1 MSGLSAK
8 ELAPAELTMAERLVT
23 ALRLDSVEPANIAP
37 TAPLFGGEGL
47 GLDSID
53 ALEIVL
59 MVQQHYGI
67 EIRSDDPE
75 TKSAFASLRALT
87 AHVQQKHAA

>member
-1 MSGLSAK
+1 MSGLSTK
-8 ELAPAELTMAERLVT
+8 ELAPAELAMAERLVE
-23 ALRLDSVEPANIAP
+23 ALRLDTVAPGDIAP
-37 TAPLFGGEGL
+37 TAPLFGGDGL

-87 AHVQQKHAA
+87 AHVQQKQAA